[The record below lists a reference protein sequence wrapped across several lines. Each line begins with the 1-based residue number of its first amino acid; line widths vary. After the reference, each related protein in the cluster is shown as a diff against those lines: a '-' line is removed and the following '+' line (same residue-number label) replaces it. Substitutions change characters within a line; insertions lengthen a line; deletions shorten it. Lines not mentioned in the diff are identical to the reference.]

1 MYDMFKMAT
10 FASGAKFESL
20 FETVLL
26 FLTSS
31 IVLTSFVYGIPDS
44 FFQPSHCSWI
54 ICVTFNNI
62 IQGIRKKAVDSIQIW
77 RVEG

>member
-1 MYDMFKMAT
+1 MRFFIVLYSFWGLMYDMFKIAT

-31 IVLTSFVYGIPDS
+31 IVLTSFVYGIPDN
-44 FFQPSHCSWI
+44 FFST
-54 ICVTFNNI
+54 VTLFVDYLRNI
-62 IQGIRKKAVDSIQIW
+62 
-77 RVEG
+77 